1 MELGIQINNNDNTA
15 TSNSVLDSSTWET
28 VALLRTTHME
38 HHVAQDNTHTH
49 THKNAHL
56 PEHAVSQPSWVR
68 QGKLTF
74 YRGGEEGGQEGGD
87 NGMVQKKE
95 R

>member
-1 MELGIQINNNDNTA
+1 MGNCGTTAKNTHGA
-15 TSNSVLDSSTWET
+15 PHGT
-28 VALLRTTHME
+28 RQH
-38 HHVAQDNTHTH
+38 THTH

-87 NGMVQKKE
+87 NGMGQKKE